1 MNDQAVIQT
10 TLVGEK
16 RKLRN
21 LEPAENNNSTLAVW
35 YGNNTLAE
43 SARVEYRGFQLLIYY
58 YETEIARMDLD
69 KQDWMTTDYLIELLT
84 REGWA

>member
-1 MNDQAVIQT
+1 MNDQTVIQT

-21 LEPAENNNSTLAVW
+21 LELSENNNSMLAVW
-35 YGNNTLAE
+35 YGNNTLGE